1 MSNQKHPSGDGGD
14 QHSEEHHK
22 KESLA
27 DQLTGTLTDLTESIS
42 QVRSNRRRA
51 SMPPTDTLPV
61 VSAAGSDT
69 PPPPKVLGNGKTS
82 MMHNPVAFGFLMT
95 VGVGLAL
102 LAYYIFNNVGALV
115 GWVTGAIFIA
125 LGLDPIVR
133 RLEAWGI
140 KRNIGVIVVLAGFA
154 GAVAALV
161 MSIGPIISEQASKF
175 VQYAPNIYQNT
186 IDSDWYHE
194 LDQRFNISSWV
205 NENVPKFLEST
216 FSSSQVNSFMSS
228 LLSAGSTLA
237 QSVTGVI
244 IVLFLSLYFLTSM
257 NTIKAWGVRLAPGS
271 KRARVKYITDK
282 ITDSVGNYVMG
293 QAMVAICNALFAF
306 FTMLFLGFSFPQLMA
321 IVILILAFIPLVG
334 GVVALI
340 LTSLILLTQGWSMA
354 LWFAVAYFL
363 YLQVEAYLISPRIMA
378 RAVSVPAGV
387 AIISVA
393 AGGALWGVLGALIA
407 IPAAASM
414 LILVREVFIPR
425 QAHVWCCRWAAA
437 RSSSG

>member
-354 LWFAVAYFL
+354 LWFAMAYFL

-425 QAHVWCCRWAAA
+425 QDQL
-437 RSSSG
+437 

>member
-27 DQLTGTLTDLTESIS
+27 DPLTGPPTDLTESIS

-154 GAVAALV
+154 SAVAALV

-407 IPAAASM
+407 IPVAASM
-414 LILVREVFIPR
+414 LILIREVFIPR
-425 QAHVWCCRWAAA
+425 QDQL
-437 RSSSG
+437 

>member
-61 VSAAGSDT
+61 VPAAGSDT

-306 FTMLFLGFSFPQLMA
+306 FAMLFLGFSFPQLMA

-425 QAHVWCCRWAAA
+425 QDQL
-437 RSSSG
+437 

>member
-194 LDQRFNISSWV
+194 LDQRFNISGRV

-425 QAHVWCCRWAAA
+425 QDQL
-437 RSSSG
+437 

>member
-1 MSNQKHPSGDGGD
+1 MSNQKHPSSDGGD

-154 GAVAALV
+154 GAVTALV
-161 MSIGPIISEQASKF
+161 MSIGPIISEQATKF

-425 QAHVWCCRWAAA
+425 QDQL
-437 RSSSG
+437 

>member
-1 MSNQKHPSGDGGD
+1 MSNQKHPSDDGGD

-154 GAVAALV
+154 GAVTALV
-161 MSIGPIISEQASKF
+161 MSIGPIISEQATKF

-425 QAHVWCCRWAAA
+425 QDQL
-437 RSSSG
+437 

>member
-1 MSNQKHPSGDGGD
+1 MSEKKDSAAPAETTS
-14 QHSEEHHK
+14 SAETRK
-22 KESLA
+22 KESLT
-27 DQLTGTLTDLTESIS
+27 DQLTETFSELTESIS

-51 SMPPTDTLPV
+51 SMPPTDTIPV
-61 VSAAGSDT
+61 VPAASEDA
-69 PPPPKVLGNGKTS
+69 PPAPKVVGNGKAS

-102 LAYYIFNNVGALV
+102 FAYYIFNNVGALV

-133 RLEAWGI
+133 RLESWGI
-140 KRNIGVIVVLAGFA
+140 KRGIGVIAVLAGFA
-154 GAVAALV
+154 GAVTGLV
-161 MSIGPIISEQASKF
+161 MTIGPVISEQASKF
-175 VQYAPNIYQNT
+175 VQYAPGIYQNT

-194 LDQRFNISSWV
+194 LDQRFSISTWV

-228 LLSAGSTLA
+228 LVSAGSTLA

-257 NTIKAWGVRLAPGS
+257 DTIKAWGVRLAPAS
-271 KRARVKYITDK
+271 KRVRVKYITDK
-282 ITDSVGNYVMG
+282 ITESVGNYVMG
-293 QAMVAICNALFAF
+293 QAMVAILNALFAF
-306 FTMLFLGFSFPQLMA
+306 FIMLFLGFSFPQLMA
-321 IVILILAFIPLVG
+321 LVVMILAFIPLVG
-334 GVVALI
+334 GVIALI
-340 LTSLILLTQGWSMA
+340 LTSLILLTQGWSLA

-425 QAHVWCCRWAAA
+425 QDQL
-437 RSSSG
+437 

>member
-27 DQLTGTLTDLTESIS
+27 DQLTGTLTELTESIS

-61 VSAAGSDT
+61 VPAAGSDT

-154 GAVAALV
+154 GAVTALV

-425 QAHVWCCRWAAA
+425 QDQL
-437 RSSSG
+437 

>member
-340 LTSLILLTQGWSMA
+340 LLTQGWSMA

-425 QAHVWCCRWAAA
+425 QDQL
-437 RSSSG
+437 

>member
-194 LDQRFNISSWV
+194 LDQRFNISGWV

-425 QAHVWCCRWAAA
+425 QDQL
-437 RSSSG
+437 

>member
-133 RLEAWGI
+133 RLESWGI
-140 KRNIGVIVVLAGFA
+140 KRGIGVIAVLAGFA
-154 GAVAALV
+154 GAVTGLV
-161 MSIGPIISEQASKF
+161 MTIGPVISEQASKF
-175 VQYAPNIYQNT
+175 IQYAPGIYQNT

-194 LDQRFNISSWV
+194 LDQRFNISTWV
-205 NENVPKFLEST
+205 NENIPKFLETT

-228 LLSAGSTLA
+228 LVTAGSTLA

-334 GVVALI
+334 GVVALV

-425 QAHVWCCRWAAA
+425 QDQL
-437 RSSSG
+437 

>member
-1 MSNQKHPSGDGGD
+1 MSNQKHPSDDGGD

-161 MSIGPIISEQASKF
+161 MRIGPIISEQATKF

-425 QAHVWCCRWAAA
+425 QDQL
-437 RSSSG
+437 

>member
-61 VSAAGSDT
+61 VSAAGNDT
-69 PPPPKVLGNGKTS
+69 PPPPKVIGNGKAS

-133 RLEAWGI
+133 RLESWGI
-140 KRNIGVIVVLAGFA
+140 KRGIGVIAVLAGFA
-154 GAVAALV
+154 GAVTGLV
-161 MSIGPIISEQASKF
+161 MTIGPVISEQASKF
-175 VQYAPNIYQNT
+175 IQYAPGIYQNVL
-186 IDSDWYHE
+186 DSDWYHE
-194 LDQRFNISSWV
+194 LDQRFSISSWV

-228 LLSAGSTLA
+228 LVSAGSTLA

-257 NTIKAWGVRLAPGS
+257 DTIKAWGVRLAPAS
-271 KRARVKYITDK
+271 KRVRVKYITDK
-282 ITDSVGNYVMG
+282 ITESVGNYVMG
-293 QAMVAICNALFAF
+293 QALVAVLNAFVAF
-306 FTMLFLGFSFPQLMA
+306 LIMAFVGFRFPQLMA
-321 IVILILAFIPLVG
+321 LVVMILAFIPLVG
-334 GVVALI
+334 GVIALV
-340 LTSLILLTQGWSMA
+340 LTSLILLTQDWSLA

-407 IPAAASM
+407 IPVAASM

-425 QAHVWCCRWAAA
+425 QDQL
-437 RSSSG
+437 

>member
-125 LGLDPIVR
+125 LGLAPIVR

-425 QAHVWCCRWAAA
+425 QDQL
-437 RSSSG
+437 

>member
-321 IVILILAFIPLVG
+321 IVILILPGMIPTC
-334 GVVALI
+334 ALLAQDGELLI
-340 LTSLILLTQGWSMA
+340 EPVEGETIKTTLNAGFLTVSNDHVTIA
-354 LWFAVAYFL
+354 AKH
-363 YLQVEAYLISPRIMA
+363 A
-378 RAVSVPAGV
+378 RV
-387 AIISVA
+387 
-393 AGGALWGVLGALIA
+393 
-407 IPAAASM
+407 
-414 LILVREVFIPR
+414 
-425 QAHVWCCRWAAA
+425 
-437 RSSSG
+437 

>member
-1 MSNQKHPSGDGGD
+1 MSNQKHPTGDGGD

-140 KRNIGVIVVLAGFA
+140 KR
-154 GAVAALV
+154 
-161 MSIGPIISEQASKF
+161 SKF

-293 QAMVAICNALFAF
+293 HGGHLQRPFRILHHALP
-306 FTMLFLGFSFPQLMA
+306 GVQLPPVDGHRHPNSGLHPA
-321 IVILILAFIPLVG
+321 GWRRGGADSDLADSTDPGLEHGAVVCGGVLPILAGG
-334 GVVALI
+334 GVPDF
-340 LTSLILLTQGWSMA
+340 S
-354 LWFAVAYFL
+354 AYYGSRCVGPCRCCDYF
-363 YLQVEAYLISPRIMA
+363 
-378 RAVSVPAGV
+378 
-387 AIISVA
+387 
-393 AGGALWGVLGALIA
+393 GG
-407 IPAAASM
+407 
-414 LILVREVFIPR
+414 
-425 QAHVWCCRWAAA
+425 CRWRALGRAGRTDCYSDGGFHA
-437 RSSSG
+437 DSGA

>member
-161 MSIGPIISEQASKF
+161 MSIGPIISEQATKF

-354 LWFAVAYFL
+354 LWFAIVYFL
-363 YLQVEAYLISPRIMA
+363 YLQVESYLISPRIMA

-407 IPAAASM
+407 IPVAASM
-414 LILVREVFIPR
+414 LILIREVFIPR
-425 QAHVWCCRWAAA
+425 QDQL
-437 RSSSG
+437 

>member
-1 MSNQKHPSGDGGD
+1 MSNQKHPSGDSGD

-161 MSIGPIISEQASKF
+161 MSIGPIISEQATKF

-425 QAHVWCCRWAAA
+425 QDQL
-437 RSSSG
+437 

>member
-1 MSNQKHPSGDGGD
+1 MSNQKQPSGDGGD

-425 QAHVWCCRWAAA
+425 QDQL
-437 RSSSG
+437 

>member
-154 GAVAALV
+154 SAVAARV

-407 IPAAASM
+407 IPVAASM
-414 LILVREVFIPR
+414 LILIREVFIPR
-425 QAHVWCCRWAAA
+425 QDQL
-437 RSSSG
+437 

>member
-293 QAMVAICNALFAF
+293 QAMVAICNAFVAF
-306 FTMLFLGFSFPQLMA
+306 FIMLFVGFSFPQLMA
-321 IVILILAFIPLVG
+321 LVVMILAFIPLVG
-334 GVVALI
+334 GVIALI

-425 QAHVWCCRWAAA
+425 QDQL
-437 RSSSG
+437 

>member
-14 QHSEEHHK
+14 QYSEEHHK

-425 QAHVWCCRWAAA
+425 QDQL
-437 RSSSG
+437 

>member
-27 DQLTGTLTDLTESIS
+27 NQLTGTLTDLTESIS

-425 QAHVWCCRWAAA
+425 QDQL
-437 RSSSG
+437 

>member
-161 MSIGPIISEQASKF
+161 MSIGPIISEQATKF

-425 QAHVWCCRWAAA
+425 QDQL
-437 RSSSG
+437 

>member
-1 MSNQKHPSGDGGD
+1 MSNQKYPSGDGGD

-425 QAHVWCCRWAAA
+425 QDQL
-437 RSSSG
+437 

>member
-186 IDSDWYHE
+186 INSDWYHE
-194 LDQRFNISSWV
+194 LDQRFSISSWV

-228 LLSAGSTLA
+228 LVSAGSTLA

-257 NTIKAWGVRLAPGS
+257 DTIKAWGVRLAPAS
-271 KRARVKYITDK
+271 KRVRVKYITDK
-282 ITDSVGNYVMG
+282 ITESVGNYVMG
-293 QAMVAICNALFAF
+293 QALVAVLNAFVAF
-306 FTMLFLGFSFPQLMA
+306 FIMLFLGFSFPQLMA
-321 IVILILAFIPLVG
+321 LVVMILAFIPLVG
-334 GVVALI
+334 GVIALI

-425 QAHVWCCRWAAA
+425 QDQL
-437 RSSSG
+437 

>member
-61 VSAAGSDT
+61 VSAAGSDA

-140 KRNIGVIVVLAGFA
+140 KRNVGVIVVLAGFA

-161 MSIGPIISEQASKF
+161 MSIGPIISEQATKF

-354 LWFAVAYFL
+354 LWFAIVYFL
-363 YLQVEAYLISPRIMA
+363 YLQVESYLISPRIMA

-407 IPAAASM
+407 IPVAASM
-414 LILVREVFIPR
+414 LILIREVFIPR
-425 QAHVWCCRWAAA
+425 QDQL
-437 RSSSG
+437 

>member
-61 VSAAGSDT
+61 VSAAGSDA

-161 MSIGPIISEQASKF
+161 MSIGPIISEQATKF

-354 LWFAVAYFL
+354 LWFAIVYFL
-363 YLQVEAYLISPRIMA
+363 YLQVESYLISPRIMA

-407 IPAAASM
+407 IPVAASM
-414 LILVREVFIPR
+414 LILIREVFIPR
-425 QAHVWCCRWAAA
+425 QDQL
-437 RSSSG
+437 

>member
-1 MSNQKHPSGDGGD
+1 MSNQKHPSDDGGD

-154 GAVAALV
+154 GAVTALV
-161 MSIGPIISEQASKF
+161 MSIGPIISEQATKF

-334 GVVALI
+334 GVVALV
-340 LTSLILLTQGWSMA
+340 LTSLILLTQGWSLA

-425 QAHVWCCRWAAA
+425 QDQL
-437 RSSSG
+437 

>member
-61 VSAAGSDT
+61 VSATGSDT

-154 GAVAALV
+154 GAVTALV
-161 MSIGPIISEQASKF
+161 MSIGPIISEQATKF

-425 QAHVWCCRWAAA
+425 QDQL
-437 RSSSG
+437 

>member
-1 MSNQKHPSGDGGD
+1 MSNQKHPSGNGGD

-154 GAVAALV
+154 SAVAALV

-306 FTMLFLGFSFPQLMA
+306 FAMLFLGFSFPQLMA

-425 QAHVWCCRWAAA
+425 QDQL
-437 RSSSG
+437 

>member
-244 IVLFLSLYFLTSM
+244 LVLFLSLYFLTSM

-425 QAHVWCCRWAAA
+425 QDQL
-437 RSSSG
+437 

>member
-61 VSAAGSDT
+61 VPAAGSDT

-425 QAHVWCCRWAAA
+425 QDQL
-437 RSSSG
+437 